1 MEKENFASVAG
12 WEPTSEARAYMTSVY
27 YVGEAVASE
36 PLRRTREELFVNYA
50 DNDAA
55 QIVYVPMAR
64 TKANARHGRQRE
76 PEPAIKSHDL
86 TWTGVVCNFVCFSFV
101 LQLQDV
107 IYTLRHGL
115 L

>member
-1 MEKENFASVAG
+1 MAG

-55 QIVYVPMAR
+55 QIVYVPRDFLSHSDLHVLPSPPSAAPKNTPIVLAR
-64 TKANARHGRQRE
+64 DGTHQSKCQAR
-76 PEPAIKSHDL
+76 
-86 TWTGVVCNFVCFSFV
+86 
-101 LQLQDV
+101 
-107 IYTLRHGL
+107 
-115 L
+115 